1 MKYIVAVSG
10 GVDSVVLLD
19 MLARGKIIM
28 SSTGGTDALA
38 PPDSLIVAHFDHGIR
53 PDSMDDA
60 TFVRQ
65 LAAEYELP
73 LETKREELGP
83 NASEELARN
92 RRYAFL
98 RSVAKKHDARVVT
111 AHHSDDMVETIVI
124 NLLRGTGWRGLAVLD
139 SPDIER
145 PLLGMRKAEILQYA
159 RSHQLSWREDSTNTD
174 TRYLRNDVRQR
185 LAGIAD
191 ETVEL
196 LRLYRDRQV
205 AIKRLAAEE
214 AAQIIGRP
222 PYSRY
227 FFIAVPDRVAIE
239 LLRTVFMNET
249 GQSPTIPQRQRA
261 LQAVKTLHSGKRFE
275 VTKGVNLQ
283 FTASTFIVDATL

>member
-1 MKYIVAVSG
+1 MKYVVAVSG

-19 MLARGKIIM
+19 MLASGKH
-28 SSTGGTDALA
+28 GQHE
-38 PPDSLIVAHFDHGIR
+38 LIVAHFDHGIR

-65 LAAEYELP
+65 LAAAYELP
-73 LETKREELGP
+73 FETKREELGP

-98 RSVAKKHDARVVT
+98 RSIAKKHGAKIVT
-111 AHHSDDMVETIVI
+111 AHHGDDLVETIAI
-124 NLLRGTGWRGLAVLD
+124 NLLRGTGWRGIGVLD

-145 PLLGMRKAEILQYA
+145 PLLDMRKAEMLRYA
-159 RSHQLSWREDSTNTD
+159 KSHQLSWREDSTNSD
-174 TRYLRNDVRQR
+174 VRYLRNDVRHR
-185 LAGIAD
+185 LADIGD

-214 AAQIIGRP
+214 TARIIGRP

-227 FFIAVPDRVAIE
+227 FFTMIPDGAAIE
-239 LLRTVFMNET
+239 LLRTVFANET
-249 GQSPTIPQRQRA
+249 GQSPTIPQRRRA
-261 LQAVKTLHSGKRFE
+261 LQAIKTLRSGRRFE
-275 VTKGVNLQ
+275 VTKGAGLQ
-283 FTASTFIVDATL
+283 FTATTFIVEATL